1 MPVIKVWCLPSGLT
15 EKQLNHL
22 HQEILRSVVSIS
34 ELGIKDQNDVTC
46 LFVPDYLMFYS
57 LQKEIII
64 EVCGLYDKPERT
76 KEVKQRLAENIG
88 RSVKNLYP
96 KAKVECFIL
105 TFDPKQ
111 GFWVSD

>member
-1 MPVIKVWCLPSGLT
+1 MPVIKVWCLPAGQT
-15 EKQLNHL
+15 EEQLNHL
-22 HQEILRSVVSIS
+22 HQEIVRAVVSIS
-34 ELGIKDQNDVTC
+34 ELGIKDENDMTC
-46 LFVPDYLMFYS
+46 LFVPDLMSYG
-57 LQKEIII
+57 LGEEVIV

-76 KEVKQRLAENIG
+76 KTVKQELAKSIG
-88 RSVKNLYP
+88 RAVKNLYP